1 MGQGIQ
7 VAPVGSYVPYY
18 YQVGPMHVQNYS
30 VVYNT
35 ILSPTISNQL
45 LFGVSYFKQ
54 VFSDAN
60 TAINPIALGLNTG
73 VTAADLVELHF
84 CRSAISL

>member
-1 MGQGIQ
+1 M
-7 VAPVGSYVPYY
+7 PYY

-30 VVYNT
+30 VIYNT
-35 ILSPTISNQL
+35 ILTPTISNQL

-60 TAINPIALGLNTG
+60 TAIDPIALGPEHG
-73 VTAADLVELHF
+73 RDRAEPGW
-84 CRSAISL
+84 SSISFDR